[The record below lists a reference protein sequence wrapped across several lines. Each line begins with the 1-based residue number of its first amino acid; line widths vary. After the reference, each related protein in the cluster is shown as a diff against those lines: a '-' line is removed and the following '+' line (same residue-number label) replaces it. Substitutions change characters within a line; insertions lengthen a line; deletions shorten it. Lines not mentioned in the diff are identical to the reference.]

1 MTIPTEKYIII
12 HYSEIGLK
20 KGNRDFFEHILKRN
34 IGKMLSDLAVGPVK
48 IDYGR
53 FLLTLKEDSPLPII
67 AERLKLIFGIAHFSI
82 AYQGDPDVE
91 VLKKQI
97 VEKIEKVSFN
107 SFAIETRRIDKEY
120 PIKSLKVNQIVGE
133 HVRTTLNKIVNLS
146 QPDLRCNIQFY
157 NKKAIFFFERLESL
171 RGLPVGSSGK
181 VVCLLSSGI
190 DSPVAAYQMMS
201 RGCKVI
207 FVHFHSFPFTDK
219 RSYYNAISL
228 VQSLTRFQ
236 NRSQLYL
243 VPLAKIQEAIIGV
256 APAKYRLLL
265 YRRMMFRFAEGVAK
279 KEKAK
284 ALVTGESLGQ
294 VASQTLENL
303 AATSQI
309 VKMPVL
315 RPLIGTDK
323 ESIIRQAQN
332 IGTFEI
338 SIEPYDDCCSFLVPP
353 NVATRARISELEEC
367 EQKLGD
373 FDDLLFKIF
382 EESESKILQ
391 FPVLDDKKV
400 LEMPDVNRE
409 A

>member
-1 MTIPTEKYIII
+1 MTTPTEKYIII

-20 KGNRDFFEHILKRN
+20 KGNRGFFEHVLRRN
-34 IGKMLSDLAVGPVK
+34 IQKMLNDLPIGSII

-53 FLLTLKEDSPLPII
+53 FLLNLKEDSPLDII
-67 AERLKLIFGIAHFSI
+67 MARLKQTFGIAHFSI
-82 AYQGDPDVE
+82 AYQGDPEVD

-97 VEKIEKVSFN
+97 VEKIEQTSFN
-107 SFAIETRRIDKEY
+107 TFAIETRRIDKEY
-120 PIKSLKVNQIVGE
+120 PLKSRKVNEIVGE
-133 HVRTTLNKIVNLS
+133 YVRTTLNKTVNLS
-146 QPDLRCNIQFY
+146 QPELRCNIQIY
-157 NKKAIFFFERLESL
+157 NKKVIFYFERLEGL

-228 VQSLTRFQ
+228 VQTLTKFQ
-236 NRSQLYL
+236 NRSLLYL
-243 VPLAKIQEAIIGV
+243 VPLAKIQEIIISV

-265 YRRMMFRFAEGVAK
+265 YRRMMFRLAEGVAK

-309 VKMPVL
+309 VEMPVL
-315 RPLIGTDK
+315 RPLIGIDK
-323 ESIIRQAQN
+323 ETIIKHAQT

-338 SIEPYDDCCSFLVPP
+338 SIEPYADCCSFLVPQ
-353 NVATRARISELEEC
+353 NVATRAKIEELIEI

-373 FDDLLFKIF
+373 FNDLLFKTF
-382 EESESKILQ
+382 KECESKILE
-391 FPVLDDKKV
+391 FPEKIQVAV
-400 LEMPDVNRE
+400 V
-409 A
+409 

>member
-20 KGNRDFFEHILKRN
+20 KGNRDFFENALKRN
-34 IGKMLSDLAVGPVK
+34 IQRMLSDLVVGPIF

-53 FLLTLKEDSPLPII
+53 FLLTIKEDSPLQII
-67 AERLKLIFGIAHFSI
+67 AERLRQTFGIAHFSI
-82 AYQGDPDVE
+82 AYQGDLDVE

-97 VEKIEKVSFN
+97 VEKIEKTPFN

-120 PIKSLKVNQIVGE
+120 PIKSRKVNEIVGE
-133 HVRTTLNKIVNLS
+133 YVLETLNKKVNLS
-146 QPDLRCNIQFY
+146 APDLRCNIQIY
-157 NKKAIFFFERLESL
+157 NKKVIFYYERVEGL

-228 VQSLTRFQ
+228 VQTLTKFQ
-236 NRSQLYL
+236 NRSLLYL
-243 VPLAKIQEAIIGV
+243 VPLAKIQEIIIAV

-265 YRRMMFRFAEGVAK
+265 YRRMMFRFAEGIAN

-303 AATSQI
+303 TATSQ
-309 VKMPVL
+309 VVEMPIL
-315 RPLIGTDK
+315 RPLIGIDK
-323 ESIIRQAQN
+323 ETIIKHAQT
-332 IGTFEI
+332 IGTFQT
-338 SIEPYDDCCSFLVPP
+338 SIEPYSDCCSFLVPP
-353 NVATRARISELEEC
+353 NVATRAKIEELVEI

-373 FDDLLFKIF
+373 FNDLLFKTF
-382 EESESKILQ
+382 EESESKILE
-391 FPVLDDKKV
+391 FPEKIQVAGD
-400 LEMPDVNRE
+400 
-409 A
+409 